1 MSTYLP
7 FLVLGL
13 ALGGAIAMSG
23 VGMVVLFRATGVLNL
38 AYGAVGAM
46 GALIA
51 WTFINTFYTADGL
64 AYLAAIL
71 FGGLLTLGYGMLFGP
86 PLAGRDPLVKAVGT
100 VGLMLIL
107 LGAMSWI
114 WTAQSYSIQLQ
125 TSNWSFQV
133 GGAQVDG
140 TQVLGLSVAI
150 AITALVAAFLR
161 FAKLGVAMRS
171 LASNRE
177 ITATLGVPVR
187 RVEAAAWFG
196 SGLLSGATGLLL
208 ADLIGLDPVTLTFL
222 VIASLSAALIGGLR
236 SLWVTLAAGLVI
248 GIVQS
253 LATSVN
259 ALSQYQAMT
268 PFLFAIVALLVFI
281 RSGPVAGRSL
291 AGTGA
296 ALDVPVRRVGAD
308 RWTARPLVRTG
319 GALAAMLL
327 LLLAVPAAFST
338 YWVQVLTTT
347 VIYSI
352 VALGLGMLL
361 GRVGMVSLCQIALL
375 GVAGWVALRLGFGTH
390 LPFLVIV
397 LLTGLITAVAG
408 VVVGLPALRLH
419 GLYLALIT
427 LVAAAAIT
435 LVLQTV
441 NFPNGGHGFLGYDA
455 TGPTDVSLGRPGVAL
470 TDVGY
475 YRYTVIAAFV
485 LFVLAVLHVR
495 SRAGRAWAAIRQ
507 SQATALAVGVNV
519 TLYKMWAFALA
530 SFVTGIAGALLAAS
544 SGGLTI
550 FQFPVQDSITLLAVV
565 LIAGVYSFW
574 GAVVAAVS
582 MELMPALLSNW
593 GVPADIL
600 PILFG
605 IGVLQIILTSPA
617 GVVEQL
623 PRDLARLGRILRHA
637 RPPGAAPA
645 PSRDQAA

>member
-1 MSTYLP
+1 
-7 FLVLGL
+7 
-13 ALGGAIAMSG
+13 
-23 VGMVVLFRATGVLNL
+23 
-38 AYGAVGAM
+38 
-46 GALIA
+46 
-51 WTFINTFYTADGL
+51 
-64 AYLAAIL
+64 
-71 FGGLLTLGYGMLFGP
+71 
-86 PLAGRDPLVKAVGT
+86 
-100 VGLMLIL
+100 
-107 LGAMSWI
+107 
-114 WTAQSYSIQLQ
+114 
-125 TSNWSFQV
+125 
-133 GGAQVDG
+133 
-140 TQVLGLSVAI
+140 
-150 AITALVAAFLR
+150 
-161 FAKLGVAMRS
+161 
-171 LASNRE
+171 
-177 ITATLGVPVR
+177 
-187 RVEAAAWFG
+187 
-196 SGLLSGATGLLL
+196 
-208 ADLIGLDPVTLTFL
+208 
-222 VIASLSAALIGGLR
+222 
-236 SLWVTLAAGLVI
+236 
-248 GIVQS
+248 
-253 LATSVN
+253 
-259 ALSQYQAMT
+259 
-268 PFLFAIVALLVFI
+268 
-281 RSGPVAGRSL
+281 
-291 AGTGA
+291 
-296 ALDVPVRRVGAD
+296 
-308 RWTARPLVRTG
+308 
-319 GALAAMLL
+319 MLL

-507 SQATALAVGVNV
+507 SQATAVAVGVNV

-593 GVPADIL
+593 GVTADIL

-605 IGVLQIILTSPA
+605 IGVLQIILTAPA